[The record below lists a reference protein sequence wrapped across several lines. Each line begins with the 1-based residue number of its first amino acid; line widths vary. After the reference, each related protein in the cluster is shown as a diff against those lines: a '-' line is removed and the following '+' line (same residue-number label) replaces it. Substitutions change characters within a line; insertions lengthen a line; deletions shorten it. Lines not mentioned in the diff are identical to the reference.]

1 MLLSSRPVTQF
12 APRSSLRSRL
22 AQLFADT
29 RGASFIEYVI
39 VVGLVAIIAIAAF
52 QKFGET
58 VVKKLED
65 ETKALDKV
73 KPAGGG

>member
-1 MLLSSRPVTQF
+1 MLLSSSLDLQP
-12 APRSSLRSRL
+12 APRAAVRARL
-22 AQLFADT
+22 ARFPADDS
-29 RGASFIEYVI
+29 GASFIEYVI
-39 VVGLVAIIAIAAF
+39 VVGLVAIITIAAF

-73 KPAGGG
+73 KPAGG

>member
-1 MLLSSRPVTQF
+1 MPDSLLVAPAQ
-12 APRSSLRSRL
+12 APRSLLARLRGL
-22 AQLFADT
+22 AADS

-73 KPAGGG
+73 KPAGGA

>member
-1 MLLSSRPVTQF
+1 MPDSLLVAPAQASRSIT
-12 APRSSLRSRL
+12 ARLRGL
-22 AQLFADT
+22 AADS

-73 KPAGGG
+73 KPAGGA

>member
-1 MLLSSRPVTQF
+1 MPHSPLA
-12 APRSSLRSRL
+12 APAQARTSLRGRLRRL
-22 AQLFADT
+22 AADS

-73 KPAGGG
+73 KPAGG